1 MQNIPEP
8 INPNNS
14 DQTLNGLHDT
24 PDNTSKSKL
33 DRLNNLQSQPEN
45 LPVSYNWEL
54 VPPPPPPP
62 SSTSTTPASVP
73 AVAAFFSPTA
83 PAKQQP
89 PAYQPPWAGPDP
101 MHQPGYGF
109 PPSGTIAPKLPR
121 VSPLKSSVRTV
132 AVALVLGGAADFL
145 FYGKSLGISGLIFV
159 VLLLV
164 GLFTAGR
171 LEKAPYALRHIWL
184 ILPLLFFATM
194 LFVRANVLLTTL
206 NVIAVMALLLLIVF
220 FYAADKI
227 ENLGLFNYPA
237 IMFVTF
243 METITQPAPVVST
256 VNKQLV
262 KGKKPM
268 RMAAPVL
275 RGLLLAIP
283 VLAVF
288 VYLLSSADSV
298 FARYTNDFLRL
309 EFLKDLPDIIWQIG
323 FILAVAWLVIGGFTY
338 AWTRYHKPSNG
349 QIKPENL
356 PGTIVPLNKLGFV
369 EVSTVLILVNLLFMG
384 FAWIQFTYLF
394 FGEAASGMSGDV
406 YKEYVRRGFI
416 ELLVASML
424 TLALI
429 IGLRW
434 AAHFGKKTQKQLFNG
449 LSNLMIGLVIVM
461 LVSAW
466 QRMVVWENVEFYLN
480 TELRMYVRSFIIWLG
495 LAFAWLGLTMWVAPN
510 RFAIGAF
517 IAILGFLGTVNLM
530 NPDNEVTADNLAR
543 YKVHQGYI
551 TFNYLTNL
559 SDDAVPALV
568 ASLNKTDGVV
578 QDLVRRE
585 LVRRLWNMESD
596 TRWKQLP
603 AFHVSRQEAYDQLKT
618 LQKINQI
625 PLCRPIDTYEASR
638 RENNTGRI
646 SNPCA

>member
-1 MQNIPEP
+1 
-8 INPNNS
+8 
-14 DQTLNGLHDT
+14 
-24 PDNTSKSKL
+24 
-33 DRLNNLQSQPEN
+33 
-45 LPVSYNWEL
+45 
-54 VPPPPPPP
+54 
-62 SSTSTTPASVP
+62 
-73 AVAAFFSPTA
+73 
-83 PAKQQP
+83 
-89 PAYQPPWAGPDP
+89 
-101 MHQPGYGF
+101 
-109 PPSGTIAPKLPR
+109 
-121 VSPLKSSVRTV
+121 
-132 AVALVLGGAADFL
+132 
-145 FYGKSLGISGLIFV
+145 
-159 VLLLV
+159 
-164 GLFTAGR
+164 
-171 LEKAPYALRHIWL
+171 
-184 ILPLLFFATM
+184 
-194 LFVRANVLLTTL
+194 VRANVLLTTL

-227 ENLGLFNYPA
+227 ESLGLFNYPA

-243 METITQPAPVVST
+243 METISQPAPVVSA
-256 VNKQLV
+256 VNKRLV

-268 RMAAPVL
+268 RVAAPVL

-323 FILAVAWLVIGGFTY
+323 LILMIAWLVIGGFTY
-338 AWTRYHKPSNG
+338 AWTRHYKPGNG

-369 EVSTVLILVNLLFMG
+369 EVSTVLILVDLLFMG

-434 AAHFGKKTQKQLFNG
+434 AAHFEKSRHKQLFNG
-449 LSNLMIGLVIVM
+449 LSSLMIGLVIVM

-480 TELRMYVRSFIIWLG
+480 TELRLYVRSFIIWLG

-543 YKVHQGYI
+543 YKVHQDYI
-551 TFNYLTNL
+551 SYYYLTNL

-568 ASLNKTDGVV
+568 ASLNKTEGVV
-578 QDLVRRE
+578 RDLVRVE

-603 AFHVSRQEAYDQLKT
+603 AFHISRQEAYDQLKT
-618 LQKINQI
+618 LQKTNQI
-625 PLCRPIDTYEASR
+625 PLCRHNLDYKYYY
-638 RENNTGRI
+638 NNNFYYNSNDRATI